1 MVSNIIQ
8 TIFFLIA
15 SPRKGWIRIIDK
27 KTEQQDFINN
37 FLFPIFGFVAITTF
51 IGGMWL
57 AENVDIRWA
66 LKQTIVAVSALF
78 GGFYLVSYVL
88 SELFPKFGLDKNMNA
103 AQQFVGYSSVV
114 LYVLFLIM
122 PLLFGLS
129 PLWFLL
135 IYTLYIV
142 YTGTAEFLSVIEN
155 KRLSF
160 TVIAS
165 LLIVSVPVTIK
176 ILLELLISL
185 LPN

>member
-1 MVSNIIQ
+1 MVVNIIQ
-8 TIFFLIA
+8 TIFFLIT

-37 FLFPIFGFVAITTF
+37 FLFPVFGFISVTTF
-51 IGGMWL
+51 AGAMWL
-57 AENVDIRWA
+57 AENADIRWA

-165 LLIVSVPVTIK
+165 LLIVLVPVTIK